1 MSREKDNE
9 NGDRHGLVE
18 EGAICQ
24 PDKSTKD
31 TKESVEAKW
40 IHEAFA
46 KQSAP
51 KYPVRPVPQTSLP
64 EVRPINV
71 IPTHTVIKLLLLKI
85 TFLTLQVFGNART

>member
-31 TKESVEAKW
+31 AKEPMEAKW
-40 IHEAFA
+40 VHEAFA

-51 KYPVRPVPQTSLP
+51 KYPVRPIPQTSLP
-64 EVRPINV
+64 EVRQLSSI
-71 IPTHTVIKLLLLKI
+71 ICIRTPTY
-85 TFLTLQVFGNART
+85 NY

>member
-31 TKESVEAKW
+31 AKESVEAKW
-40 IHEAFA
+40 VHEAFA

-51 KYPVRPVPQTSLP
+51 KYTVRPVPQTSLP
-64 EVRPINV
+64 EVRESTDV
-71 IPTHTVIKLLLLKI
+71 IRIYKY
-85 TFLTLQVFGNART
+85 

>member
-18 EGAICQ
+18 EGATCK

-31 TKESVEAKW
+31 AKESVEAKW
-40 IHEAFA
+40 VHEAVA

-51 KYPVRPVPQTSLP
+51 KYPVRPIPQTSLP
-64 EVRPINV
+64 EVRESTCYQRNS
-71 IPTHTVIKLLLLKI
+71 HTNIK
-85 TFLTLQVFGNART
+85 

>member
-40 IHEAFA
+40 VHEAFA

-64 EVRPINV
+64 EVRDLYQHNS
-71 IPTHTVIKLLLLKI
+71 HTNIRLLEILKYWK
-85 TFLTLQVFGNART
+85 

>member
-24 PDKSTKD
+24 PEKSTKEA
-31 TKESVEAKW
+31 KESVEAKW
-40 IHEAFA
+40 VHEAFA
-46 KQSAP
+46 KKSAP

-64 EVRPINV
+64 EVRDSTNV
-71 IPTHTVIKLLLLKI
+71 IRTQILNYRI
-85 TFLTLQVFGNART
+85 GNNFI